1 MNLGMLV
8 EINLTR
14 AFVKN
19 VKELAKV
26 AIETGKE
33 QIARF
38 NSSLGKKLI
47 QIDITTKVHP
57 AFGCTLSI
65 EITLIF

>member
-1 MNLGMLV
+1 MLV

-38 NSSLGKKLI
+38 NFSLGKSYTNRYYNKSASGVWMHFCLYRL
-47 QIDITTKVHP
+47 H
-57 AFGCTLSI
+57 
-65 EITLIF
+65 

>member
-19 VKELAKV
+19 VKELAKI

-38 NSSLGKKLI
+38 NFSLGKKLY
-47 QIDITTKVHP
+47 K
-57 AFGCTLSI
+57 
-65 EITLIF
+65 

>member
-14 AFVKN
+14 AFAKN

-26 AIETGKE
+26 AIETGKV
-33 QIARF
+33 IARF
-38 NSSLGKKLI
+38 NFSLGKKLY
-47 QIDITTKVHP
+47 K
-57 AFGCTLSI
+57 
-65 EITLIF
+65 